1 MAKLYGEIAAKS
13 LLTLD
18 KSFARANGQPLDASE
33 VYYSLAAAQTY
44 AATAQAY
51 IGQKIVVVENNVVTH
66 YSVVDA
72 DGTLKELG
80 SKPVGDNHSIEVSET
95 GVVSIKDFGT
105 GYYKYIPKAFDEETG
120 EQIEGTG
127 EYEAT
132 LTEGFAENLTPKVKL
147 AEGGGYEIAWYAPNT
162 DTTEGVLDTVTGLTQ
177 SVDTLNKDVDD
188 VQNEVVDLQE
198 SIYGEGGTAEAPAK
212 GSIAA
217 NVKDLVDTVGGED
230 DELGEDVNTLW
241 ANVNDLDDRVST
253 IEGDYVK
260 AADLN
265 EVRNIADAAQT
276 VDEVSDAIDAKIEGL
291 DLANTYDAKGAA
303 AQALID
309 AKAHTDAEIDSLTV
323 AIELKESVEYIVLK
337 DKEGNEIASANA
349 SKFVQ
354 DSFLDDV
361 SYNAETGKIAFTWTM
376 GDGSTKTD
384 EVNVADFV
392 ETYTAGN
399 GLTLANNEF
408 AVDTNVIATV
418 DALNGVEEKAQKGID
433 DAAAAQKAIDDYAD
447 AHADDYDNDAINK
460 AISDAIDGLDIETYA
475 KASEVVANTVFE
487 QFQEDNEAAIADA
500 AESAVSDAVAQVENK
515 GYAVATEVAETYATK
530 EELAPV
536 TTTANNASTKVNQL
550 EGRLNDLVAEG
561 GEPNAINTIK
571 RNGVILNIA
580 EDKSVDISVPTKFSD
595 LTDDSGFDE
604 RITAAQNQADE
615 GVNKANAAQTT
626 ANEAKS
632 AAETNATNIGTLN
645 TTVAGHTATL
655 GEHTT
660 EIANLKQAD
669 QTHAAEF
676 NSLKSTVEDHTTA
689 IAGKAEQTALDAAV
703 ANITKNTTAITTL
716 NETTIPAINT
726 EIGKKANAL
735 DVHDKAT
742 VEGLIATAKQEAI
755 DEAEY
760 DDSEVRGLIAANAE
774 AISKLDETYATD
786 AELAAAV
793 EELEGK
799 IDGITVPVTSVTG
812 DDRVISVVNT
822 EGVHKVSAT
831 LGLKYTAATA
841 DANAKIELVGIN
853 DTVLGTIDASDFVK
867 DGMLESVTKNET
879 DNTITFTW
887 NTDAGKQTTTIDID
901 ELVEVYTAGN
911 GIDITNYAVSIKR
924 DQTSE
929 DFLTVGQNGI
939 KLAGVQAAIEEA
951 KQDAIDDADGKL
963 AAAKEELEGKIT
975 AVDQDFVKEVQI
987 NGTAL
992 PATDKKVN
1000 IPVALASALG
1010 VVKGSADAVQTEGVW
1025 SGENKIMVAEDG
1037 TMEVNKVNVNKL
1049 VQNEG
1054 DVLILNG
1061 GNALV

>member
-1 MAKLYGEIAAKS
+1 MAKLFGEIAAKS
-13 LLTLD
+13 ILTLD
-18 KSFARANGQPLDASE
+18 KAFARANGQPLDSSE
-33 VYYSLAAAQTY
+33 IYYSLAAAKDY
-44 AATAQAY
+44 AKTDIAY
-51 IGQKIVVVENNVVTH
+51 IGQKIVVIENNVVTH
-66 YSVVDA
+66 YSIEDEA
-72 DGTLKELG
+72 GNLKELG
-80 SKPVGDNHSIEVSET
+80 SKPVGDNHSIEVSST
-95 GVVSIKDFGT
+95 GIVSIKDFGK
-105 GYYKYIPKAFDEETG
+105 GYYKYVPKAFDGNG

-147 AEGGGYEIAWYAPNT
+147 AEGGGYELAWYAPNT

-198 SIYGEGGTAEAPAK
+198 SIYGEGGTAAAPAE

-241 ANVNDLDDRVST
+241 ANVNNLDGRVAT
-253 IEGDYVK
+253 IESDYVK
-260 AADLN
+260 AADLKA
-265 EVRNIADAAQT
+265 VKDIADAAQT
-276 VDEVSDAIDAKIEGL
+276 ADEVSDAIDAKIKAL
-291 DLANTYDAKGAA
+291 DLANTYDANGAA

-309 AKAHTDAEIDSLTV
+309 AKAHTDAEIDGLTV

-408 AVDTNVIATV
+408 AVDTKVIATV

-487 QFQEDNEAAIADA
+487 QFKEDNDAAIADA

-515 GYAVATEVAETYATK
+515 GYAVATEVAKTYATK

-571 RNGVILNIA
+571 KNGVILSIA

-595 LTDDSGFDE
+595 LTDDSGFDA
-604 RITAAQNQADE
+604 RITAAQNQADK
-615 GVNKANAAQTT
+615 GVNDAAAAQAT
-626 ANEAKS
+626 ANEAKA
-632 AAETNATNIGTLN
+632 AAETNATNIGNLN
-645 TTVAGHTATL
+645 TTVSGHTTTI
-655 GEHTT
+655 GQHT
-660 EIANLKQAD
+660 EQIAALQQAD
-669 QTHAAEF
+669 TKHNADYLA
-676 NSLKSTVEDHTTA
+676 LKSSVDGHTTA
-689 IAGKAEQTALDAAV
+689 IAGKAEQTALDAVSAK
-703 ANITKNTTAITTL
+703 ATQNESAIKTL
-716 NETTIPAINT
+716 NETTVPGLQEAINGRVVT
-726 EIGKKANAL
+726 TTF
-735 DVHDKAT
+735 DKFKEDNTAAI
-742 VEGLIATAKQEAI
+742 EAAKQAAI
-755 DEAEY
+755 DEASY
-760 DDSEVRGLIAANAE
+760 DDTEVRGLISANAQ

-793 EELEGK
+793 EALEGQ

-812 DDRVISVVNT
+812 DDKVISVANT
-822 EGVHKVSAT
+822 DGVHKVSAT

-867 DGMLESVTKNET
+867 DGMLESVTKDEAN
-879 DNTITFTW
+879 NTITFTW

-901 ELVEVYTAGN
+901 DLVEVYTAGN
-911 GIDITNYAVSIKR
+911 GIDISNYSISAKV
-924 DQTSE
+924 DATSE
-929 DFLTVGQNGI
+929 TFLTVGENGI
-939 KLAGVQAAIEEA
+939 KLAGVQ
-951 KQDAIDDADGKL
+951 DAIDSAKNAAIADAEGKVN
-963 AAAKEELEGKIT
+963 AAKSELEGKIT

-1000 IPVALASALG
+1000 IPVALATALG
-1010 VVKGSADAVQTEGVW
+1010 VVKGSADAVQTEGIW

-1037 TMEVNKVNVNKL
+1037 TMEVNKINVNKL
-1049 VQNEG
+1049 VQNKG

-1061 GNALV
+1061 GNALD